1 MNQNKRAL
9 RAIHPGEF
17 IREEIL
23 SELHISQADLAHK
36 LGVSRRAINEIV
48 GEKRAVSPDMALR
61 LGRLFRSSPDFWL
74 RLQIRW
80 DLERAKKASSY
91 KKEVRPLPATTAVG
105 PGLEK

>member
-1 MNQNKRAL
+1 MKRERRAL

-23 SELHISQADLAHK
+23 SELGISQVDLADK
-36 LGVSRRAINEIV
+36 LGVSRRTVNEIV

-74 RLQIRW
+74 RLQVRW
-80 DLERAKKASSY
+80 DLERAKTASGY
-91 KKEVRPLPATTAVG
+91 KKEVRPLRATTVLG
-105 PGLEK
+105 PGSTT